1 MGWHAAAFAG
11 QKKLKPLADY
21 LRTPEE
27 KRNEG
32 VRKMIAM
39 AKAKAKKRD

>member
-1 MGWHAAAFAG
+1 MGWHAAVFAG
-11 QKKLKPLADY
+11 QRKLKPLADY